1 MAMRKFNRPPLF
13 RNSIGFDH
21 MVRLLDGIDA
31 GQSSTYPPYNIEKVD
46 EHSYRIT
53 MAVAGFDE
61 ADLDVQVKDN
71 RLMVFGNVKNCAKGA
86 IEKQYLHRGIAGRNF
101 ERHFNLAE
109 HITVADANLV
119 NGLLHID
126 LVREVPEAMKPRSI
140 AINNNLRPIDDKA
153 A

>member
-1 MAMRKFNRPPLF
+1 MRKFNSPPLF
-13 RNSIGFDH
+13 RNSIGIDH

-31 GQSSTYPPYNIEKVD
+31 GQS
-46 EHSYRIT
+46 SYRIT

-71 RLMVFGNVKNCAKGA
+71 RLMVFGNIENCAKGA

-140 AINNNLRPIDDKA
+140 AINNNLKPIDDKA